1 METKKQ
7 QLKKLKNE
15 RGLTLVEL
23 LAVIVILGIIAT
35 IAFVMIGNVMENSKK
50 DAQIANAQQMIAS
63 AKLYEASGNT
73 LNDGDSVSA
82 KDLHEADFIENIV
95 DPWDKLEIDMTNSTV
110 TKTKEDSETIYTVTI
125 EVNDESKGEGLTAT
139 EAELHEGRDEVWKD

>member
-1 METKKQ
+1 MENKKQ

-35 IAFVMIGNVMENSKK
+35 IAFVMIGNVMDNSKK

-63 AKLYEASGNT
+63 AKLYEASGNEIGSGGVDLKT
-73 LNDGDSVSA
+73 
-82 KDLHEADFIENIV
+82 LHEEDFIEIVV
-95 DPWDKLEIDMTNSTV
+95 DPWTKEKLEGDKLTSSIV
-110 TKTKEDSETIYTVTI
+110 TKDDDGYSVVLKSSDGE
-125 EVNDESKGEGLTAT
+125 NDLDAT
-139 EAELHEGRDEVWKD
+139 EAELHEGRDEVFD